1 MCEQLVC
8 VKWWWAVS
16 SEEKKGEAR
25 VDIKKLD
32 EIISKLDDIVKR
44 LEKLNISEEKKKEL
58 IVTLEDTINELEDAI
73 TSLERRCD
81 VEELKEVG
89 ILLRTLGDVARDVL
103 GSAINKFIEII
114 DGKRL
119 GENIAAL
126 YNSLKGAGLPDQVV
140 QDIVKEYTTRVL
152 SSIPNIADLA
162 SKFLS
167 VAEVRGNKAEKEAE
181 REKSQ

>member
-1 MCEQLVC
+1 L
-8 VKWWWAVS
+8 S
-16 SEEKKGEAR
+16 SEEKKSEMR
-25 VDIKKLD
+25 VDTGKL
-32 EIISKLDDIVKR
+32 EKIIGKLDDIVKR
-44 LEKLNISEEKKKEL
+44 LEKLDIPREKREDL
-58 IVTLEDTINELEDAI
+58 IATLEDTIHELEDAVMG
-73 TSLERRCD
+73 LESRSD

-89 ILLRTLGDVARDVL
+89 NLLRTLGDVARDVL

-126 YNSLKGAGLPDQVV
+126 YNSLKSAGLPDQVV
-140 QDIVKEYTTRVL
+140 HDIVKEYTTRVL

-167 VAEVRGNKAEKEAE
+167 VAEMRGKKTEKEVE
-181 REKSQ
+181 KEKSQ

>member
-1 MCEQLVC
+1 L
-8 VKWWWAVS
+8 S
-16 SEEKKGEAR
+16 SEEKKSEMR
-25 VDIKKLD
+25 VDTEKL
-32 EIISKLDDIVKR
+32 EKIIGKLDDIVKR
-44 LEKLNISEEKKKEL
+44 LEKLDISREKREDL
-58 IVTLEDTINELEDAI
+58 IATLEDTIHELEDAVMG
-73 TSLERRCD
+73 LERRSD

-89 ILLRTLGDVARDVL
+89 NLLRTLGDVARDVL

-126 YNSLKGAGLPDQVV
+126 YNSLKSAGLPDQAVH
-140 QDIVKEYTTRVL
+140 DIVKEYTTRVL

-167 VAEVRGNKAEKEAE
+167 VAEMRGKKTEKEVE
-181 REKSQ
+181 KEKSQ

>member
-1 MCEQLVC
+1 
-8 VKWWWAVS
+8 VKK
-16 SEEKKGEAR
+16 SEMR
-25 VDIKKLD
+25 VDTEKL
-32 EIISKLDDIVKR
+32 EKIIGKLDDIVKR
-44 LEKLNISEEKKKEL
+44 LEKLDIPKEKREDL
-58 IVTLEDTINELEDAI
+58 IATLEDTIHELEDAVMG
-73 TSLERRCD
+73 LESRSD

-89 ILLRTLGDVARDVL
+89 NLLRTLGDVARDVL

-126 YNSLKGAGLPDQVV
+126 YNSLKSAGLPDQVV
-140 QDIVKEYTTRVL
+140 HDIVKEYTTRVL

-167 VAEVRGNKAEKEAE
+167 VAEMRGKKTEKEVE
-181 REKSQ
+181 KEKSQ

>member
-1 MCEQLVC
+1 L
-8 VKWWWAVS
+8 S
-16 SEEKKGEAR
+16 SEEKKSEMR
-25 VDIKKLD
+25 VDTEKL
-32 EIISKLDDIVKR
+32 EKIIGKLDDIVKR
-44 LEKLNISEEKKKEL
+44 LEKLDIPREKREDL
-58 IVTLEDTINELEDAI
+58 IATLENTIHELEDAAMGLK
-73 TSLERRCD
+73 SRSD

-89 ILLRTLGDVARDVL
+89 NLLRTLGDVARDVL

-126 YNSLKGAGLPDQVV
+126 YNSLKSAGLPDQVV
-140 QDIVKEYTTRVL
+140 HDIVKEYTTRVL

-167 VAEVRGNKAEKEAE
+167 VAEMRGKKTEKEVE
-181 REKSQ
+181 KEKSQ

>member
-1 MCEQLVC
+1 
-8 VKWWWAVS
+8 VS
-16 SEEKKGEAR
+16 SEERRGEAR
-25 VDIKKLD
+25 VDTKKLD
-32 EIISKLDDIVKR
+32 EIVSKLDDIVKR
-44 LEKLNISEEKKKEL
+44 LEKLDIPEEKKKEL
-58 IVTLEDTINELEDAI
+58 IATLEDTINELEDAI
-73 TSLERRCD
+73 TGLERRCD

-89 ILLRTLGDVARDVL
+89 NLLRTLGDVARDVL
-103 GSAINKFIEII
+103 GSAINKFTEII

-140 QDIVKEYTTRVL
+140 QDVVKEYTTRVL

-167 VAEVRGNKAEKEAE
+167 VAEVRGKKAEKEAE

>member
-1 MCEQLVC
+1 L
-8 VKWWWAVS
+8 S
-16 SEEKKGEAR
+16 SEEKKSEMR
-25 VDIKKLD
+25 VDTEKL
-32 EIISKLDDIVKR
+32 EKIIGKLDDILKR
-44 LEKLNISEEKKKEL
+44 LEKLDISREKREDL
-58 IVTLEDTINELEDAI
+58 IATLEDTIHELEDAVMG
-73 TSLERRCD
+73 LERRSD

-89 ILLRTLGDVARDVL
+89 NLLRTLGDVARDVL
-103 GSAINKFIEII
+103 GSAINKFTEII

>member
-1 MCEQLVC
+1 L
-8 VKWWWAVS
+8 S
-16 SEEKKGEAR
+16 SEEKKSEMR
-25 VDIKKLD
+25 VDTEKL
-32 EIISKLDDIVKR
+32 EKIIGKLDDIVKR
-44 LEKLNISEEKKKEL
+44 LEKLDISREKREDL
-58 IVTLEDTINELEDAI
+58 IATLEDTIQELEDAVMG
-73 TSLERRCD
+73 LESRSD

-89 ILLRTLGDVARDVL
+89 NLLRTLGDVARDVL

-126 YNSLKGAGLPDQVV
+126 YNSLKSAGLPDQVV
-140 QDIVKEYTTRVL
+140 HDIVKEYTTRVL

-167 VAEVRGNKAEKEAE
+167 VAEMRGKKTEKEVE
-181 REKSQ
+181 KEKSQ

>member
-1 MCEQLVC
+1 L
-8 VKWWWAVS
+8 S
-16 SEEKKGEAR
+16 SEEKKSEMR
-25 VDIKKLD
+25 VDTEKL
-32 EIISKLDDIVKR
+32 EKIIGKLDDIVKR
-44 LEKLNISEEKKKEL
+44 LEKLDIPEEKKKEL
-58 IVTLEDTINELEDAI
+58 IATLEDIINELEDAI
-73 TSLERRCD
+73 MGLERRCD

-89 ILLRTLGDVARDVL
+89 NLLRTLGDVARDVL
-103 GSAINKFIEII
+103 GSAINKFTEII

-167 VAEVRGNKAEKEAE
+167 VAGVRGKKAEKEAE

>member
-1 MCEQLVC
+1 
-8 VKWWWAVS
+8 VKK
-16 SEEKKGEAR
+16 SEMR
-25 VDIKKLD
+25 VDTEKL
-32 EIISKLDDIVKR
+32 EKIIGKLDDIVKR
-44 LEKLNISEEKKKEL
+44 LEKLDIPREKREDL
-58 IVTLEDTINELEDAI
+58 IATLEDTIHELEDAVMG
-73 TSLERRCD
+73 LESRSD

-89 ILLRTLGDVARDVL
+89 NLLRTLGDVARDVL

-126 YNSLKGAGLPDQVV
+126 YNSLKSAGLPDQVV
-140 QDIVKEYTTRVL
+140 HDIVKEYTTRVL

-167 VAEVRGNKAEKEAE
+167 VAEMRGKKTEKEVE
-181 REKSQ
+181 KEKSQ